1 MLRQQIRAVSS
12 LLSTMTLIGL
22 CVGMTSTLLG
32 LRGTMEGF
40 STVTIGLIMSAY
52 FVGYLFGATRAP
64 KTFAGLAI
72 FVPLVLSRPRLRGST
87 WCKPFWDRPRGL
99 VRYAFR

>member
-1 MLRQQIRAVSS
+1 MTNRTCGPDHKDRYAPDAQTTIRAVSS

-22 CVGMTSTLLG
+22 CGGMTSTLLG

-72 FVPLVLSRPRLRGST
+72 FVPLV
-87 WCKPFWDRPRGL
+87 
-99 VRYAFR
+99 A